1 MGHGFMLDWKWAV
14 SIQSSLLSSS
24 STRPHS
30 SSLRGREASFELAR
44 ASAVSVILEENEI
57 RCKDS
62 HMPYACSFGA
72 LQSFENVHAATKE
85 IKMVIGKREDNTASC
100 AMLSNANVPILEDAS
115 ACLASLQADSTSH
128 FGLLMENLE
137 KIEEIFDDSDVVRL
151 ERDILIQIGRLG
163 ALKIFHACL
172 SRTVKAP
179 DAPQQAFPLTETSKN
194 SPEDTPV
201 YDHMNNITVRSRK
214 KRERKSRRERVTEKA
229 AKMSALSPSS
239 KAIRDFQQLPTNP
252 SNSRGRR
259 HSIVRNES
267 EMSRGVKEIA
277 NLEKVRMSLEERIG
291 RAASLS
297 RWAHAA
303 GMDVKVL
310 QQRLHFGRYC
320 RDKLLKSTRS
330 LVLYIARNYRGRGL
344 GLEDLLQAG
353 NMGVLQGAERF
364 DHTRGYQFSTY
375 VQYWVRKS
383 MSALIARHSR
393 GVRIPVTLNNV
404 INKTQKARRA
414 FYDHHGRY
422 PQDEE
427 IAKLTGTS
435 LTNVRLANKCSRVM
449 GSTDQKVGDCI
460 GVKFMEITPDTLVK
474 TPEETVMSQH
484 MRREIHELLIGL
496 HPRERQVLALRYGLG
511 DGRCKSLEEVG
522 RLFHVTKEW
531 IRKIEKAALT
541 KVRKE
546 EVQSSL
552 NYYLEL

>member
-1 MGHGFMLDWKWAV
+1 MERRKREGDVWGLETGGGNFHIYPFFILSHRQTRHVLKFLHECLKNMVLFLGSSKQWGMVLCWTGNGL
-14 SIQSSLLSSS
+14 SQSNPLSSPLHQPGP
-24 STRPHS
+24 TLLH
-30 SSLRGREASFELAR
+30 
-44 ASAVSVILEENEI
+44 
-57 RCKDS
+57 C
-62 HMPYACSFGA
+62 
-72 LQSFENVHAATKE
+72 Q
-85 IKMVIGKREDNTASC
+85 MVIGKREDNTASC

-460 GVKFMEITPDTLVK
+460 GVKFMPCAGNHT
-474 TPEETVMSQH
+474 
-484 MRREIHELLIGL
+484 
-496 HPRERQVLALRYGLG
+496 RYV
-511 DGRCKSLEEVG
+511 S
-522 RLFHVTKEW
+522 
-531 IRKIEKAALT
+531 
-541 KVRKE
+541 
-546 EVQSSL
+546 
-552 NYYLEL
+552 